1 MSIVRLIEAELLG
14 WDRRHVGVLAGL
26 YDRTRDTDGFSD
38 AVVDL
43 ATNPHTQVGATW
55 LLKRHHENGHRLA
68 AEQTGRLLLVGT
80 QSDEWEAVLHI
91 LQIVPFYDDW
101 SAQVEALEALVRAN
115 LDHKRPF
122 VRTAATQA
130 FAELARSAPEFT
142 DELISR
148 CESALQGESASVKAR
163 VRHILRA
170 LVVALVWLALPMGA
184 AAQMASNPE
193 IRTELARIL
202 ESQHQLQGQVGLVA
216 AVRFPDG
223 SIWTGVEG
231 WANPVTGEELLPDN
245 RFGFAS
251 ITKTFVAAVV
261 LQLVDE
267 GLLSL
272 DDPLGQHVGPFRYV
286 NSGITIRQLLGHSS
300 GVYNYTDH
308 PDRVRI
314 IREDLNRVWT
324 PEEVLDRFL
333 RPPLYFAGTGAS
345 YSNSNFLLLHTVIE
359 AVTGNTLGDELRARV
374 IEPHGL
380 NETTFGGDEPPNGT
394 VATTWSDINGNGTLD
409 DFRELYLA
417 VSHNSARAA
426 PGSMFSTVS
435 DIARWAKH
443 LFDPSMFSAGT
454 RRDLLDWH
462 PLSGVGAVWTGY
474 GQGVQQFSFAGTE
487 AWGHSGWINGSR
499 SIMVYAP
506 DLGFSVA
513 AVDND
518 ATSNHHL
525 TASAFVEYLRVLDY
539 TSTSNAEIPTVPPE
553 PSIYPNPASPG
564 NVLRISGVS
573 EAQLELF
580 DLLGRRVASV
590 RVSAE
595 TLELNRT
602 SPGTY
607 FWRLIGPGRTA
618 TGRLVVR

>member
-1 MSIVRLIEAELLG
+1 MSIVRRIEADLLA
-14 WDRRHVGVLAGL
+14 WDRRHVGLLVGL
-26 YDRTRDTDGFSD
+26 YDRTSDIDGFAD

-68 AEQTGRLLLVGT
+68 AEQTGRLLLVGA

-101 SAQVEALEALVRAN
+101 TAHLEALEVLVRAN

-130 FAELARSAPEFT
+130 FAELAGSAPEFKE
-142 DELISR
+142 ELISR
-148 CESALQGESASVKAR
+148 CESALLRESASVKAR

-170 LVVALVWLALPMGA
+170 LVAVVIWLTLPMGV

-231 WANPVTGEELLPDN
+231 WANPVTGEKLLPGN

-272 DDPLGQHVGPFRYV
+272 DDPLGQYAGPFRYV

-324 PEEVLDRFL
+324 PQEVLDRFL

-359 AVTGNTLGDELRARV
+359 AVTGNTLGDELRARI
-374 IEPHGL
+374 IEPLGL
-380 NETTFGGDEPPNGT
+380 NQTTFGGDEPPNGP

-409 DFRELYLA
+409 DFRQLYLA

-435 DIARWAKH
+435 DIARWAHH
-443 LFDPSMFSAGT
+443 LFDPAAFGAEV
-454 RRDLLDWH
+454 REDLLDWR

-474 GQGVQQFSFAGTE
+474 GQGVQQYSFVGTE

-506 DLGFSVA
+506 DYGFSIA

-518 ATSNHHL
+518 ATSDHHL

-539 TSTSNAEIPTVPPE
+539 TSTAAVENSTVPGH
-553 PSIYPNPASPG
+553 PSIFPNPAASG
-564 NVLRISGVS
+564 AVLHISELS
-573 EAQLELF
+573 EGRLDLF
-580 DLLGRRVASV
+580 DLLGRKVASA
-590 RVSAE
+590 RVTGGMS
-595 TLELNRT
+595 ELHT
-602 SPGTY
+602 TAPGPY
-607 FWRLIGPGRTA
+607 FWRFTGPGRTA
-618 TGRLVVR
+618 TGLLVVQ